1 MVVKIYIVNLEP
13 NGDIMKSYL
22 KNEKINEEIMNM
34 SEYRTLKGQYR
45 RFTGRDSAFWLSHVS
60 EIKEIIGDALHV
72 RVLDVGCG
80 IGSLLLELSTHKT
93 AKVYGID
100 FVQERIIFL
109 KKRAEL
115 NNVNNVKCI
124 CGDAIHLPF
133 KNESFDL
140 VVSSQFFEHVTDIDK
155 ALEEQ
160 IRILKRGGK
169 LFIDQANF
177 MSIRSLVDKLI
188 LVTIKTKGKSGG
200 LRWLLHKK
208 EIVQHYHRGKPGR
221 NEDIKSLVWWNKKMK
236 DCGRLRIE
244 YIHSALSKKYG
255 IENIFLKALVSF
267 FSRNIHIACVKE

>member
-1 MVVKIYIVNLEP
+1 ME
-13 NGDIMKSYL
+13 SYL

-34 SEYRTLKGQYR
+34 REYRILKRQHR
-45 RFTGRDSAFWLSHVS
+45 RFTGRDSAFWLSQVS
-60 EIKEIIGDALHV
+60 EIKGIIGDASHV

-80 IGSLLLELSTHKT
+80 IGSLLLELSTQKT
-93 AKVYGID
+93 ARVYGID
-100 FVQERIIFL
+100 FVRERIIFL
-109 KKRAEL
+109 RKRVEL

-140 VVSSQFFEHVTDIDK
+140 VVSSQFFEHVTDMDE

-160 IRILKRGGK
+160 IRVLKRGGK

-177 MSIRSLVDKLI
+177 MSIRSLIDKLI

-200 LRWLLHKK
+200 LRWLLHKE
-208 EIVQHYHRGKPGR
+208 EIVQHYHRGRPGK
-221 NEDIKSLVWWNKKMK
+221 NEDIKSLVWWNKKMEECK
-236 DCGRLRIE
+236 GLRIE
-244 YIHSALSKKYG
+244 YIHSTFSKRYG